1 MLKVMSVFGTRPEA
15 VKMAPV
21 IRELQRRTGEVQSI
35 VCVTGQHREMLDQA
49 LALFDIHPDIDL
61 NLMQPAQRLGDLTA
75 RILTAMDDVLARV
88 KPDWVLVQGDTTTVM
103 AASLA
108 AFYHRVRVGHVEAG
122 LRSGDKHRPFPE
134 EINRRIADV
143 LSDMYFA
150 PTDAAKENLLRE
162 GAPADK
168 VIVTG
173 NTVIDALL
181 EVASRVDE
189 TLVLRIAPQLGRKRL
204 ILVTS
209 HRREN
214 FGQPFREICRA
225 IRDLALK
232 YNDAHIIYPVH
243 YNPNVND
250 PAHELLGGVSNITLT
265 EPVDYE
271 TIVALM
277 KRAHFILTDSGG
289 IQEEAPSLG
298 KPVLVLR
305 EVTERQEV
313 VALGAAKLVG
323 SDYNRIMAEASQLM
337 DDPPAYARM
346 AAVVNPYGDGRAS
359 RRIVDAI
366 LLQISCGP

>member
-21 IRELQRRTGEVQSI
+21 IRELQRRAGEVQSI

-49 LALFDIHPDIDL
+49 LALFDIRPDIDL
-61 NLMQPAQRLGDLTA
+61 NLMQPGQRLSDLTA
-75 RILTAMDDVLARV
+75 RILIAMDDVLARE

-108 AFYHRVRVGHVEAG
+108 AFYQRVRVGHVEAG
-122 LRSGDKHRPFPE
+122 LRSGDKLRPFPE

-143 LSDMYFA
+143 LSDLYFA
-150 PTDAAKENLLRE
+150 PTAAAKENLLRE
-162 GAPADK
+162 DVPAHK
-168 VIVTG
+168 IVVTG

-181 EVASRVDE
+181 DVAGRVDE
-189 TLVLRIAPQLGRKRL
+189 TPLLRIAPHLGDKRL
-204 ILVTS
+204 VLVTS

-214 FGQPFREICRA
+214 FGQPFRDICRA

-232 YNDAHIIYPVH
+232 YSDAHIIYPVH
-243 YNPNVND
+243 YNPNVKD
-250 PAHELLGGVSNITLT
+250 PAREMLGDVPNITLC

-323 SDYNRIMAEASQLM
+323 SDYPTIMAEASQLM
-337 DDPPAYARM
+337 DDPSAYARM
-346 AAVVNPYGDGRAS
+346 AKGANPYGDGQAS

-366 LLQISCGP
+366 LAGTH

>member
-1 MLKVMSVFGTRPEA
+1 MLKVMCVFGTRPEA

-21 IRELQRRTGEVQSI
+21 IRALQRRAGEVQSI

-49 LALFDIHPDIDL
+49 LALFDIRPDIDL
-61 NLMQPAQRLGDLTA
+61 NLMQPGQHLSDLTA
-75 RILTAMDDVLARV
+75 RVLTAMDDVLARE

-108 AFYHRVRVGHVEAG
+108 AFYHRVKVGHVEAG

-143 LSDMYFA
+143 LSDLYFA
-150 PTDAAKENLLRE
+150 PTDASRDNLLRE
-162 GAPADK
+162 GVPARK

-181 EVASRVDE
+181 DVAARVDE
-189 TLVLRIAPQLGRKRL
+189 TPVLRIVPQLGDKRMIL
-204 ILVTS
+204 ITS

-232 YNDAHIIYPVH
+232 YSDAHVIYPVH
-243 YNPNVND
+243 YNPNVKD
-250 PAHELLGGVSNITLT
+250 PAREMLGDVPNISLI
-265 EPVDYE
+265 EPVNYE

-277 KRAHFILTDSGG
+277 KRAHFIMTDSGG

-323 SDYNRIMAEASQLM
+323 SDYQIIMAEASQLM
-337 DDPPAYARM
+337 DDAPAYARM
-346 AAVVNPYGDGRAS
+346 ATVVNPYGDGQAG
-359 RRIVDAI
+359 RRIVDAV
-366 LLQISCGP
+366 LAYRD

>member
-168 VIVTG
+168 IIVTG

-232 YNDAHIIYPVH
+232 YIDAHIIYPVH

>member
-1 MLKVMSVFGTRPEA
+1 MLKVMCVLGTRPEG

-21 IRELQRRTGEVQSI
+21 IKELQRRASEIQAI
-35 VCVTGQHREMLDQA
+35 VCVTGQHREMLDQV
-49 LALFDIHPDIDL
+49 LQLFDIRPDIDL
-61 NLMQPAQRLGDLTA
+61 NLMQPGQRLGDLTA
-75 RILTAMDDVLARV
+75 RVLTAMEDVLACE

-122 LRSGDKHRPFPE
+122 LRSGDKYRPFPE

-143 LSDMYFA
+143 LSDLYFA
-150 PTDAAKENLLRE
+150 PTDASRDNLLRE
-162 GAPADK
+162 GMPAGK
-168 VIVTG
+168 IVVTG

-181 EVASRVDE
+181 DVAGVVDE
-189 TLVLRIAPQLGRKRL
+189 APVHALVPRLGNRRL

-214 FGQPFREICRA
+214 FGGPFRDICRA
-225 IRDLALK
+225 IRDLAVK
-232 YNDAHIIYPVH
+232 YPDAHIVYPVH
-243 YNPNVND
+243 YNPNVKD
-250 PAHELLGGVSNITLT
+250 PAREMLGDVPNITLT
-265 EPVDYE
+265 PPVDYA

-277 KRAHFILTDSGG
+277 KRAHFIMTDSGG

-313 VALGAAKLVG
+313 VEAGAAKLVG
-323 SDYNRIMAEASQLM
+323 SDYTAIVTEASRLM
-337 DDPPAYARM
+337 DDSAHHARM
-346 AAVVNPYGDGRAS
+346 AAVVNPYGDGQSS

-366 LLQISCGP
+366 LAHQS